1 MSGSHKDVEG
11 ECNAHL
17 YIADDYSDGTATM
30 RCQLHKGHDGEH
42 EEIFYRE
49 DDDEKKHAV
58 TVTWEKDE
66 RCWHEWVD
74 IKSPEGKIACVG
86 EIEEWMED
94 EDLKWNDE
102 SYKRQCEN
110 YDAICT
116 RCKKCE

>member
-1 MSGSHKDVEG
+1 
-11 ECNAHL
+11 
-17 YIADDYSDGTATM
+17 
-30 RCQLHKGHDGEH
+30 
-42 EEIFYRE
+42 
-49 DDDEKKHAV
+49 
-58 TVTWEKDE
+58 
-66 RCWHEWVD
+66 VD